1 LSARC
6 PAIGQPRGQTLPTP
20 TEPDAVISDEAT
32 CLFKKFLIPVLM
44 PLLLFVVWQLVAVT
58 IKNPIALPTVDRVF
72 AVLLDPTRP
81 LVGLGSLLSN
91 VTASFSRV
99 FVGYSFAVLLA
110 IPFGLAMGYWE
121 GFHRLFNNFFALF
134 RPIPPLA
141 WVPLVLAWFGI
152 MNLTHLLPL
161 ESGFLYQHLRRIQVA
176 MVFIIFMSAFFPIV
190 TSTIYGVRNVRKTLI
205 ESARTLGASERDIV
219 LKVLIP
225 AAAPSI
231 VNGMRIGLGVAWMS
245 LVAAEMLP
253 GSISG
258 VGYVIMYAYSLART
272 DIVIAGIISIGLVG
286 ACLDFLFR
294 LIEHHKFK
302 WVQKSG

>member
-1 LSARC
+1 
-6 PAIGQPRGQTLPTP
+6 
-20 TEPDAVISDEAT
+20 
-32 CLFKKFLIPVLM
+32 LFKRFLIPIVM
-44 PLLLFVVWQLVAVT
+44 PLSLFAVWQLVAVT
-58 IKNPIALPTVDRVF
+58 INNPIALPTVDKVF

-91 VTASFSRV
+91 VSASFSRV
-99 FVGYSFAVLLA
+99 LVGYSLAVLLA
-110 IPFGLAMGYWE
+110 VPFGLAMGYSTS
-121 GFHRLFNNFFALF
+121 FYRLFNNFFALF

-152 MNLTHLLPL
+152 MNLTHLLPI
-161 ESGFLYQHLRRIQVA
+161 ESGFLYHHLRRIQVA
-176 MVFIIFMSAFFPIV
+176 MVFIIFMGAFFPIV

-205 ESARTLGASERDIV
+205 ESALTLGASERDIM

-245 LVAAEMLP
+245 RVAAEMLP

-286 ACLDFLFR
+286 VLLDYLFR
-294 LIEHHKFK
+294 AVDHYKFK
-302 WVQKSG
+302 WVQRSG